1 MTTPAITRRLLFS
14 AAATLPLLALLAAP
28 AGAHDYTLGELAI
41 GHPWTRAT
49 NGRVGGGFLSIRN
62 HGGAPDALLRA
73 RSPAAR
79 VTELHTMTMTD
90 GVMRMRPVPR
100 IELPP
105 GATVTLRPGGLHLM
119 LIDLAA
125 PLRQGGTVPV
135 TLDFA
140 RAGSITVELLIE
152 APGARG
158 GEGHGGASQPAP
170 QPAPSSG
177 GAMRHGH

>member
-1 MTTPAITRRLLFS
+1 MTTPTITRRLLLS
-14 AAATLPLLALLAAP
+14 ATAALPLLALLSASVR
-28 AGAHDYTLGELAI
+28 AHDYTLGELAI

-49 NGRVGGGFLSIRN
+49 NGRVGGGFLTIHNTGSQ
-62 HGGAPDALLRA
+62 PDAILRA
-73 RSPAAR
+73 HSPAAR
-79 VTELHTMTMTD
+79 VMELHTMTMTD

-140 RAGSITVELLIE
+140 RAGSITVELRIE
-152 APGARG
+152 AAGARG
-158 GEGHGGASQPAP
+158 PAGGAANPAP
-170 QPAPSSG
+170 GSAPSSG
-177 GAMRHGH
+177 GGMRHGH